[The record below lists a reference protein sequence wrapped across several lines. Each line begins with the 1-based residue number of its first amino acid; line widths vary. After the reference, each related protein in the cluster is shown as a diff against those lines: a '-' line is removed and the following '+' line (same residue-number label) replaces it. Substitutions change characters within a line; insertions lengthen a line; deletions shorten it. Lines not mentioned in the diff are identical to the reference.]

1 MTDYTASNVRYLAG
15 FRSVTAARV
24 RSEPA
29 ASAVAAG
36 LSPNGGLIVALLL
49 SLGIWGSMWL
59 SVSLLATAW
68 FR

>member
-1 MTDYTASNVRYLAG
+1 VTDYTAPNVRYLAG
-15 FRSVTAARV
+15 FRSVPAARV
-24 RSEPA
+24 RSEPT

-36 LSPNGGLIVALLL
+36 LSPKGGLIVALLL

-59 SVSLLATAW
+59 AASSLAAAW